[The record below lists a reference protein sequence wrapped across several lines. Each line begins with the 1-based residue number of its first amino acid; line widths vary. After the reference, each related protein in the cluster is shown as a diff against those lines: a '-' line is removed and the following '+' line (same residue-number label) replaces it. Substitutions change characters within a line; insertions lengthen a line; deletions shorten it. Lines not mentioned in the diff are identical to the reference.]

1 MTTRELNIGLAAVVT
16 TVAEVGEAPEG
27 IIYAGL
33 MTKGYT
39 LDGLLMILGLLT
51 QAGMITRA
59 GDVATIT
66 QNGRDLAERINAYHA
81 A

>member
-16 TVAEVGEAPEG
+16 TVADVGDAPEG
-27 IIYAGL
+27 VLYAAL
-33 MTKGYT
+33 MAKGYT
-39 LDGLLMILGLLT
+39 LDGLLLILGVLA

-66 QNGRDLAERINAYHA
+66 GRGRELAAKINAYQA